1 MQTDLGALV
10 FDMDGLMIDTEPIYK
25 VAWQAASAEL
35 GYPIDDAF
43 YATFV
48 GRPTPAC
55 EEDLLAAFGAA
66 FPLERFR
73 VRWPSL
79 WRAEAVASGIQR
91 KPGVLECLDF
101 AKARGLPVAVATSSD
116 ADYAAFSLRHAG
128 LDGRFDIVVTGE
140 QVARGKPAPDIYLE
154 ASRRLQMDPAACVA
168 LEDSEAGVLAASRAG
183 MRTLLIPDG
192 APPTETAVRAAFRVL
207 DSLHEARDLIS
218 RLLPGRLGE

>member
-1 MQTDLGALV
+1 MQKDLRALV

-25 VAWQAASAEL
+25 VAWQAASAQL
-35 GYPIDDAF
+35 GYPIDDAL

-55 EEDLLAAFGAA
+55 EEDLVATFGSA
-66 FPLERFR
+66 FPLEQFR
-73 VRWPSL
+73 VLWPSL
-79 WRAEAVASGIQR
+79 WRAEATASGIQR

-101 AKARGLPVAVATSSD
+101 AKAQGLPVAVATSSD
-116 ADYAAFSLRHAG
+116 ADYAAFSLRRAG
-128 LDGRFDIVVTGE
+128 LDGRFGIMVTGE

-154 ASRRLQMDPAACVA
+154 AARRLQVDPAACVA

-192 APPTETAVRAAFRVL
+192 VAPTETAVRAAFRVFE
-207 DSLHEARDLIS
+207 SLHEARGLIADLLAS
-218 RLLPGRLGE
+218 RPGE